1 MFSYKSRI
9 LAASIG
15 SMLTLASCNAQD
27 GTKSAVT
34 PAVPVSATAAPA
46 SSTAPIATVNGTPIS
61 QARFNFL
68 LQQSLQQGQPD
79 SPEVRKSLREKL
91 IIEEIVGQEALKKG
105 MDKSADVITQI
116 DLARQTILI
125 RAYLQDYIKSVPL
138 GDEALKGEYDKI
150 KSQMGDKEY
159 HPRHILVEKEAEAK
173 DIIAKLKKGEKFE
186 KLAEK
191 SKDPGSKA
199 KGGDLGWA
207 APANFVPEFSAAMT
221 NLKKGQYTTEPV
233 KSQFGWHII
242 KLEDS
247 RTMQAPPFE
256 EVKQNLRQRAQQ
268 QQIDKMISDL
278 RAKAKVEEMPEP
290 AVKPEAPAVKK

>member
-27 GTKSAVT
+27 GNK
-34 PAVPVSATAAPA
+34 PTAAPA
-46 SSTAPIATVNGTPIS
+46 GSTAAIATVNGAPIS

-68 LQQSLQQGQPD
+68 LQQSQQQGQPD
-79 SPEVRKSLREKL
+79 SPETRKNLREKL
-91 IIEEIVGQEALKKG
+91 IIEEIVAQEAIKKG
-105 MDKSADVITQI
+105 MDKLADVITQI

-125 RAYLQDYIKSVPL
+125 RAYLQDFIKNNAL
-138 GDEALKGEYDKI
+138 GDDVLKAEYDKI

-159 HPRHILVEKEAEAK
+159 HARHILVEKETEAK

-199 KGGDLGWA
+199 TGGDLGWA

-221 NLKKGQYTTEPV
+221 KLQKGQYTTEPV

-247 RTMQAPPFE
+247 RTMQAPPFD

-278 RAKAKVEEMPEP
+278 RAKAKVEET
-290 AVKPEAPAVKK
+290 AADKK

>member
-27 GTKSAVT
+27 GNK
-34 PAVPVSATAAPA
+34 PTAAPA
-46 SSTAPIATVNGTPIS
+46 GSTAAIATVNGAPIS

-68 LQQSLQQGQPD
+68 LQQSQQQGQPD
-79 SPEVRKSLREKL
+79 SPETRKNLREKL
-91 IIEEIVGQEALKKG
+91 IIEEIVAQEAIKKG
-105 MDKSADVITQI
+105 MDKLADVITQI

-125 RAYLQDYIKSVPL
+125 RAYLQDFIKNNAL
-138 GDEALKGEYDKI
+138 GDDVLKAEYDKI

-159 HPRHILVEKEAEAK
+159 HARHILVEKETEAK

-199 KGGDLGWA
+199 TGGDLGWA

-221 NLKKGQYTTEPV
+221 KLQKGQYTTEPV

-247 RTMQAPPFE
+247 RTMQAPPFD

-278 RAKAKVEEMPEP
+278 RAKAKVEETAET
-290 AVKPEAPAVKK
+290 AADKK

>member
-27 GTKSAVT
+27 GDKSTTT
-34 PAVPVSATAAPA
+34 PAISAPA
-46 SSTAPIATVNGTPIS
+46 AIATVNGAPIS

-68 LQQSLQQGQPD
+68 LQQSQQQGQPD
-79 SPEVRKSLREKL
+79 SPEARKNIREKL
-91 IIEEIVGQEALKKG
+91 IIEEVVAQEALKKG
-105 MDKSADVITQI
+105 MDKSAEVLTQI

-125 RAYLQDYIKSVPL
+125 RAFLQDFIKNAPL
-138 GDEALKGEYDKI
+138 GDDVLKAEYDKI

-159 HPRHILVEKEAEAK
+159 HARHILVEKEAEAK
-173 DIIAKLKKGEKFE
+173 DIVAKLKKGEKFE

-221 NLKKGQYTTEPV
+221 KLQKGQYTTEPV

-247 RTMQAPPFE
+247 RAMQAPPFD

-268 QQIDKMISDL
+268 QQIDKMISEL
-278 RAKAKVEEMPEP
+278 RSKAKVEETT
-290 AVKPEAPAVKK
+290 EATADKK

>member
-27 GTKSAVT
+27 GDKTA
-34 PAVPVSATAAPA
+34 AAPA
-46 SSTAPIATVNGTPIS
+46 VIASAPVATVNGAPIS

-68 LQQSLQQGQPD
+68 LQQSQQQGQPD
-79 SPEVRKSLREKL
+79 SPEVRKNLREKL
-91 IIEEIVGQEALKKG
+91 IIEEIVAQEALKKG
-105 MDKSADVITQI
+105 MDKLADVNTQL
-116 DLARQTILI
+116 DLARQAILI
-125 RAYLQDYIKSVPL
+125 RTYLQDYIKNTPL
-138 GDEALKGEYDKI
+138 GDDVLKAEYEKI
-150 KSQMGDKEY
+150 KAQMGDKEY
-159 HPRHILVEKEAEAK
+159 HARHILVEKEAEAK

-221 NLKKGQYTTEPV
+221 KLQKGQYTAEPV
-233 KSQFGWHII
+233 KSQFGYHII

-247 RTMQAPPFE
+247 RTMQAPPFD

-278 RAKAKVEEMPEP
+278 RAKAKVEET
-290 AVKPEAPAVKK
+290 AAPAVADKK

>member
-1 MFSYKSRI
+1 MFAYKSRI
-9 LAASIG
+9 LAISIG

-27 GTKSAVT
+27 GAKSA
-34 PAVPVSATAAPA
+34 AAPA
-46 SSTAPIATVNGTPIS
+46 ASAVSTAAIATVNGAPIS
-61 QARFNFL
+61 QARFDFL
-68 LQQSLQQGQPD
+68 LQQSQQQGQPD

-91 IIEEIVGQEALKKG
+91 IVEEVVAQEAAKKG
-105 MDKSADVITQI
+105 MDKLADVNTQI

-125 RAYLQDYIKSVPL
+125 RAYLQDFIKNNPL
-138 GDEALKGEYDKI
+138 GDDVLKAEYDKI

-159 HPRHILVEKEAEAK
+159 HARHILVETEAEAK

-207 APANFVPEFSAAMT
+207 APSNFVPEFSAAMT
-221 NLKKGQYTTEPV
+221 QLQKGKYTTEAV

-247 RTMQAPPFE
+247 RAMQAPPFD

-278 RAKAKVEEMPEP
+278 RAKAKVEETGVTE
-290 AVKPEAPAVKK
+290 KK

>member
-27 GTKSAVT
+27 GNKSAAAPT
-34 PAVPVSATAAPA
+34 ASTAA
-46 SSTAPIATVNGTPIS
+46 IATVNGAPIS

-68 LQQSLQQGQPD
+68 LQQSQQQGQPD

-91 IIEEIVGQEALKKG
+91 IVEEIVAQEALKKG
-105 MDKSADVITQI
+105 MDKAPEVNTQI

-125 RAYLQDYIKSVPL
+125 RAYLQDFLKNTPI
-138 GDEALKGEYDKI
+138 GDDVLKAEYDKI

-159 HPRHILVEKEAEAK
+159 HARHILVEKESEAK

-207 APANFVPEFSAAMT
+207 APSNFVPEFSAAMT
-221 NLKKGQYTTEPV
+221 ALQKGKYTTEPV
-233 KSQFGWHII
+233 KSQFGYHII

-247 RTMQAPPFE
+247 RTMQAPPFD

-268 QQIDKMISDL
+268 QQIEKMISDL
-278 RAKAKVEEMPEP
+278 RTKAKIEET
-290 AVKPEAPAVKK
+290 AEATADKK

>member
-9 LAASIG
+9 LAVSIG

-27 GTKSAVT
+27 SVK
-34 PAVPVSATAAPA
+34 SATAPA
-46 SSTAPIATVNGTPIS
+46 AAGTSAIATVNGAPIS
-61 QARFNFL
+61 QARFDFL
-68 LQQSLQQGQPD
+68 LKQSQQQGQPD
-79 SPEVRKSLREKL
+79 SPEVHKSLREKL
-91 IIEEIVGQEALKKG
+91 IVEEIVAQEAIKKG
-105 MDKSADVITQI
+105 MDKSPEVNTQL

-125 RAYLQDYIKSVPL
+125 RAYLQDFLKNAPL
-138 GDEALKGEYDKI
+138 GDDVLKAEYEKI
-150 KSQMGDKEY
+150 KAQMGDKEY
-159 HPRHILVEKEAEAK
+159 HARHILVEKEAEAK

-191 SKDPGSKA
+191 SKDPGSKT
-199 KGGDLGWA
+199 KGGDLGWT

-221 NLKKGQYTTEPV
+221 KLQKGKYTTEPV

-247 RTMQAPPFE
+247 RTTQAPPFE

-268 QQIDKMISDL
+268 QQIEKMIADL
-278 RAKAKVEEMPEP
+278 RAKAKVEETAAPE
-290 AVKPEAPAVKK
+290 KK

>member
-9 LAASIG
+9 LAVSIG

-27 GTKSAVT
+27 GDKSAAA
-34 PAVPVSATAAPA
+34 PAVSATAA
-46 SSTAPIATVNGTPIS
+46 IATVNGAPIS

-68 LQQSLQQGQPD
+68 LQQSQQQGQPD

-91 IIEEIVGQEALKKG
+91 IVEEVVAQEAAKKG
-105 MDKSADVITQI
+105 MDKLADVNTQI

-125 RAYLQDYIKSVPL
+125 RAYLQDFIKNNPL
-138 GDEALKGEYDKI
+138 GDDVLKAEYDKI

-159 HPRHILVEKEAEAK
+159 HVRHILVEKEAEAK

-221 NLKKGQYTTEPV
+221 KLQKGQYTTEPV

-242 KLEDS
+242 KLDDA
-247 RTMQAPPFE
+247 RTMQAPPFD
-256 EVKQNLRQRAQQ
+256 EVKQNLRQRLQQ
-268 QQIDKMISDL
+268 QQIDTMISDL
-278 RAKAKVEEMPEP
+278 RAKAKIEETAANE
-290 AVKPEAPAVKK
+290 KK

>member
-9 LAASIG
+9 LAVSIG

-27 GTKSAVT
+27 GDKTTAA
-34 PAVPVSATAAPA
+34 PAVSATAPVAM
-46 SSTAPIATVNGTPIS
+46 VNGAPIS

-68 LQQSLQQGQPD
+68 LQQAQQQGQPD
-79 SPEVRKSLREKL
+79 SPEVRKNIREKL
-91 IIEEIVGQEALKKG
+91 IIEEVVAQEALKKG
-105 MDKSADVITQI
+105 MDKSAEVNTQI

-125 RAYLQDYIKSVPL
+125 RAYLQDYIKNNPL
-138 GDEALKGEYDKI
+138 SDDTLKADYEKI

-159 HPRHILVEKEAEAK
+159 HARHILVEKEADAK

-221 NLKKGQYTTEPV
+221 KLQKGQYTTEPV
-233 KSQFGWHII
+233 KSQFGYHII

-247 RTMQAPPFE
+247 RAMQAPPFD

-278 RAKAKVEEMPEP
+278 RAKAKIEET
-290 AVKPEAPAVKK
+290 AEAAAAKK

>member
-1 MFSYKSRI
+1 MFSYKFRI

-15 SMLTLASCNAQD
+15 SILTLASCNAQD
-27 GTKSAVT
+27 GAKSAGA
-34 PAVPVSATAAPA
+34 PAGTAA
-46 SSTAPIATVNGTPIS
+46 IATVNGAPIS
-61 QARFNFL
+61 PARFNFL
-68 LQQSLQQGQPD
+68 LQQSQQQGQPD
-79 SPEVRKSLREKL
+79 SPEVRKNLREKL
-91 IIEEIVGQEALKKG
+91 IIEEIVAQEALKKG
-105 MDKSADVITQI
+105 MDKLADVNTQI
-116 DLARQTILI
+116 DLARQAILI
-125 RAYLQDYIKSVPL
+125 RSYLQDYIKNNSIS
-138 GDEALKGEYDKI
+138 DDILKAEYDKI

-159 HPRHILVEKEAEAK
+159 HARHILVEKEAEAK

-221 NLKKGQYTTEPV
+221 KLQKGQYTAEAV
-233 KSQFGWHII
+233 KSQFGYHII

-247 RTMQAPPFE
+247 RVMQAPPFD

-268 QQIDKMISDL
+268 QQIDKMITDL
-278 RAKAKVEEMPEP
+278 RAKAKVEEK
-290 AVKPEAPAVKK
+290 AEAAADKK

>member
-9 LAASIG
+9 LAVSIG

-27 GTKSAVT
+27 GDKSA
-34 PAVPVSATAAPA
+34 AAPA
-46 SSTAPIATVNGTPIS
+46 ASTAAIATVNGAPIS

-68 LQQSLQQGQPD
+68 LQQSQQQGQPD
-79 SPEVRKSLREKL
+79 SPEVRKNLREKL
-91 IIEEIVGQEALKKG
+91 IIEEVVAQEALKKG
-105 MDKSADVITQI
+105 IDKLADVNTQI

-125 RAYLQDYIKSVPL
+125 RTYLQDFIKNNPL
-138 GDEALKGEYDKI
+138 GDDVLKAEYDKI

-159 HPRHILVEKEAEAK
+159 HARHILVEKEAEAK

-221 NLKKGQYTTEPV
+221 KLQKGQYTTEAV

-247 RTMQAPPFE
+247 RAMQAPPFD

-278 RAKAKVEEMPEP
+278 RAKAKVEEK
-290 AVKPEAPAVKK
+290 AEAAADKK

>member
-1 MFSYKSRI
+1 MLLMFSYKSRI
-9 LAASIG
+9 LAVSIG

-27 GTKSAVT
+27 GDKTASAV
-34 PAVPVSATAAPA
+34 ATAAV
-46 SSTAPIATVNGTPIS
+46 ATVNGAPIS
-61 QARFNFL
+61 QSRFNFL
-68 LQQSLQQGQPD
+68 LQQSQQQGQPD
-79 SPEVRKSLREKL
+79 SPEVRKNLREKL
-91 IIEEIVGQEALKKG
+91 IIEEVVAQEALKKG
-105 MDKSADVITQI
+105 MDKLADVNTQI
-116 DLARQTILI
+116 ELARQTILI
-125 RAYLQDYIKSVPL
+125 RTYLQDYIKNNPL
-138 GDEALKGEYDKI
+138 GDDVLKAEYEKI

-159 HPRHILVEKEAEAK
+159 HARHILVEKEAEAK
-173 DIIAKLKKGEKFE
+173 DIIAKLKKGDKFE

-221 NLKKGQYTTEPV
+221 KLQKGQYTTEPV
-233 KSQFGWHII
+233 KSQFGYHII

-247 RTMQAPPFE
+247 RAMQAPPFD

-278 RAKAKVEEMPEP
+278 RAKAKVEET
-290 AVKPEAPAVKK
+290 AEATADKK

>member
-9 LAASIG
+9 LAVSIG

-27 GTKSAVT
+27 GDKTTAA
-34 PAVPVSATAAPA
+34 PAVSATAPVAM
-46 SSTAPIATVNGTPIS
+46 VNGAPIS

-68 LQQSLQQGQPD
+68 LQQAQQQGQQD
-79 SPEVRKSLREKL
+79 SPEVRKNIREKL
-91 IIEEIVGQEALKKG
+91 IIEEVVAQEALKKG
-105 MDKSADVITQI
+105 MDKSAEVNTQI

-125 RAYLQDYIKSVPL
+125 RAYLQDYIKNNPL
-138 GDEALKGEYDKI
+138 SDDTLKADYEKI

-159 HPRHILVEKEAEAK
+159 HARHILVEKEADAK

-221 NLKKGQYTTEPV
+221 KLQKGQYTTEPV
-233 KSQFGWHII
+233 KSQFGYHII

-247 RTMQAPPFE
+247 RAMQAPPFD

-278 RAKAKVEEMPEP
+278 RAKAKIEET
-290 AVKPEAPAVKK
+290 AEAAAAKK

>member
-9 LAASIG
+9 LAISIG

-27 GTKSAVT
+27 GDKSAAA
-34 PAVPVSATAAPA
+34 PAASATAA
-46 SSTAPIATVNGTPIS
+46 IATVNGAPIS

-68 LQQSLQQGQPD
+68 LQQSQQQGQPD
-79 SPEVRKSLREKL
+79 SPEVRKNIREKM
-91 IIEEIVGQEALKKG
+91 IIEEIVAQEAIKKG
-105 MDKSADVITQI
+105 MDKLADVNTQI

-125 RAYLQDYIKSVPL
+125 RAYLQDYIKNTPI
-138 GDEALKGEYDKI
+138 GDDVLKAEYDKI

-159 HPRHILVEKEAEAK
+159 HARHILVEKEAEAK

-221 NLKKGQYTTEPV
+221 KLQKGQYTTEAV

-247 RTMQAPPFE
+247 RAMQAPPFD

-278 RAKAKVEEMPEP
+278 RAKAKVEEKTE
-290 AVKPEAPAVKK
+290 AVADKK

>member
-9 LAASIG
+9 LAVSIG

-27 GTKSAVT
+27 AGKTAVAT
-34 PAVPVSATAAPA
+34 NPAVV
-46 SSTAPIATVNGTPIS
+46 ATVNGAPIS

-68 LQQSLQQGQPD
+68 LQQMQQQGQPD
-79 SPEVRKSLREKL
+79 TPEVRKGIQDKL
-91 IIEEIVGQEALKKG
+91 IVEEIVAQEALKKG
-105 MDKSADVITQI
+105 MDKSPEVVMQL
-116 DLARQTILI
+116 DLAKQAVLI
-125 RAYLQDYIKSVPL
+125 RAYLQDYVKSTPL
-138 GDEALKGEYDKI
+138 GDDVLKAEYEKI
-150 KSQMGDKEY
+150 KAQMGNMEY
-159 HPRHILVEKEAEAK
+159 HARHILVEKEAEAK

-207 APANFVPEFSAAMT
+207 APASFVPEFSAAMT
-221 NLKKGQYTTEPV
+221 KLQKGQYTTEPV
-233 KSQFGWHII
+233 KSQFGYHII

-247 RTMQAPPFE
+247 RALQAPPFD

-278 RAKAKVEEMPEP
+278 RAKAKVEET
-290 AVKPEAPAVKK
+290 AAAPVAADKK

>member
-9 LAASIG
+9 LAVSIG

-27 GTKSAVT
+27 GDKSAAA
-34 PAVPVSATAAPA
+34 PAVSATAA
-46 SSTAPIATVNGTPIS
+46 IATVNGSPIS

-68 LQQSLQQGQPD
+68 LQQSQQQGQPD
-79 SPEVRKSLREKL
+79 SPEVRKNIREKL
-91 IIEEIVGQEALKKG
+91 IIEEVVAQEALKKG
-105 MDKSADVITQI
+105 IDKLADVNTQI

-125 RAYLQDYIKSVPL
+125 RTYLQDFIKNNPL
-138 GDEALKGEYDKI
+138 GDDVLKAEYDKI

-159 HPRHILVEKEAEAK
+159 HARHILVEKEAEAK
-173 DIIAKLKKGEKFE
+173 DIIARLKKGEKFE

-221 NLKKGQYTTEPV
+221 KLQKGQYTAEAV

-247 RTMQAPPFE
+247 RTMQAPPFD

-278 RAKAKVEEMPEP
+278 RAKAKVEEKTET
-290 AVKPEAPAVKK
+290 AADKK

>member
-9 LAASIG
+9 LAVSIG

-27 GTKSAVT
+27 GDKSAT
-34 PAVPVSATAAPA
+34 PPAVSSAA
-46 SSTAPIATVNGTPIS
+46 IATVNGVPIS

-68 LQQSLQQGQPD
+68 LQLSQQQGQPD
-79 SPEVRKSLREKL
+79 SPEARKNLREKL
-91 IIEEIVGQEALKKG
+91 ITEEIVAQEALKKG
-105 MDKSADVITQI
+105 MDKSADVLTQI

-125 RAYLQDYIKSVPL
+125 RTYLQDFIKNNPL
-138 GDEALKGEYDKI
+138 SDDALKAEYEKI

-159 HPRHILVEKEAEAK
+159 HARHILVEKEAEAK

-191 SKDPGSKA
+191 SKDPGSKV

-221 NLKKGQYTTEPV
+221 KLKKGQYTTEPV

-247 RTMQAPPFE
+247 RMLQAPPFD

-278 RAKAKVEEMPEP
+278 RAKAKVEE
-290 AVKPEAPAVKK
+290 KTEAAADKK

>member
-1 MFSYKSRI
+1 MFAYKSRI
-9 LAASIG
+9 LAISIG

-27 GTKSAVT
+27 SAKSAVA
-34 PAVPVSATAAPA
+34 PAVSAISTAA
-46 SSTAPIATVNGTPIS
+46 IATVNGAPIS
-61 QARFNFL
+61 QTRFDFL
-68 LQQSLQQGQPD
+68 LKQSQQQGQPD
-79 SPEVRKSLREKL
+79 SPEVRKSLRDKL
-91 IIEEIVGQEALKKG
+91 IIEEILAQEAAKKG
-105 MDKSADVITQI
+105 MDKLADVNTQI

-125 RAYLQDYIKSVPL
+125 RAYLQDYVKNNPL
-138 GDEALKGEYDKI
+138 GDDVLKAEYDKI
-150 KSQMGDKEY
+150 KAQMGDKEY
-159 HPRHILVEKEAEAK
+159 HARHILVEKEAEAK
-173 DIIAKLKKGEKFE
+173 DIIARLKKGEKFE

-207 APANFVPEFSAAMT
+207 APSNFVPEFSAAMT
-221 NLKKGQYTTEPV
+221 KLQKGKYTTEAV

-247 RTMQAPPFE
+247 RATQAPPFD

-278 RAKAKVEEMPEP
+278 RAKAKIEETGDRKS
-290 AVKPEAPAVKK
+290 VV

>member
-9 LAASIG
+9 LAVSIG

-27 GTKSAVT
+27 ADKSAAA
-34 PAVPVSATAAPA
+34 PAVSATAAV
-46 SSTAPIATVNGTPIS
+46 ATVNGAPIS

-68 LQQSLQQGQPD
+68 LQQAQQQGQQD
-79 SPEVRKSLREKL
+79 SPEVRKNIREKL
-91 IIEEIVGQEALKKG
+91 IIEEVVAQEALKKG
-105 MDKSADVITQI
+105 LDKSADVNTQI

-125 RAYLQDYIKSVPL
+125 RAYLQDYIKNNPL
-138 GDEALKGEYDKI
+138 SDDTLKADYEKI

-159 HPRHILVEKEAEAK
+159 HARHILVEKEAEAK

-221 NLKKGQYTTEPV
+221 KLQKGQYTTEPV
-233 KSQFGWHII
+233 KSQFGYHII

-247 RTMQAPPFE
+247 RTMQAPPFD

-278 RAKAKVEEMPEP
+278 RAKAKIEET
-290 AVKPEAPAVKK
+290 AEAAAAKK

>member
-9 LAASIG
+9 LAVSIG

-27 GTKSAVT
+27 GDKSAT
-34 PAVPVSATAAPA
+34 PPAVSSAA
-46 SSTAPIATVNGTPIS
+46 IATVNGVPIS

-68 LQQSLQQGQPD
+68 LQLSQQQGQPD
-79 SPEVRKSLREKL
+79 SPEARKNLREKL
-91 IIEEIVGQEALKKG
+91 ITEEIVAQEALKKG
-105 MDKSADVITQI
+105 MDKSADVLTQI

-125 RAYLQDYIKSVPL
+125 RTYLQDFIKNNPL
-138 GDEALKGEYDKI
+138 SDDALKAEYEKI

-159 HPRHILVEKEAEAK
+159 HARHILVEKEAEAK

-191 SKDPGSKA
+191 SKDPGSKV

-221 NLKKGQYTTEPV
+221 KLKKGQYTTEPV

-247 RTMQAPPFE
+247 RMLQAPPFD

-278 RAKAKVEEMPEP
+278 RAKTKVEE
-290 AVKPEAPAVKK
+290 KTEAAADKK

>member
-9 LAASIG
+9 LAVSIG

-27 GTKSAVT
+27 GDKT
-34 PAVPVSATAAPA
+34 PAAPAVSAT
-46 SSTAPIATVNGTPIS
+46 TPIATVNGAPIS

-68 LQQSLQQGQPD
+68 LQQSQQQGQQD
-79 SPEVRKSLREKL
+79 SPEVRKNLREKL
-91 IIEEIVGQEALKKG
+91 IIEEVVAQEALKKG
-105 MDKSADVITQI
+105 MDKSAEVNTQI

-125 RAYLQDYIKSVPL
+125 RAYLQDYIKNNPL
-138 GDEALKGEYDKI
+138 GDDVLKAEYEKI

-159 HPRHILVEKEAEAK
+159 HARHILVEKEAEAK
-173 DIIAKLKKGEKFE
+173 DIIAKLKKGDKFE

-221 NLKKGQYTTEPV
+221 KLQKGQYTAEPV
-233 KSQFGWHII
+233 KSQFGYHII

-247 RTMQAPPFE
+247 RAMQAPPFD

-278 RAKAKVEEMPEP
+278 RAKAKVEET
-290 AVKPEAPAVKK
+290 AEAAADKK

>member
-9 LAASIG
+9 LAVSIG

-27 GTKSAVT
+27 GEKTAAA
-34 PAVPVSATAAPA
+34 PAVSATAPV
-46 SSTAPIATVNGTPIS
+46 ATVNGAPIS

-68 LQQSLQQGQPD
+68 LQQSQQQGQPD
-79 SPEVRKSLREKL
+79 SPEVRKNIREKL
-91 IIEEIVGQEALKKG
+91 IIEEVVAQEALKKG
-105 MDKSADVITQI
+105 MDKSAEVNTQI

-125 RAYLQDYIKSVPL
+125 RAYLQDYIKNNPL
-138 GDEALKGEYDKI
+138 GDDVLKAEYEKI

-159 HPRHILVEKEAEAK
+159 HARHILVENEAEAK
-173 DIIAKLKKGEKFE
+173 DIIAKLKKGDKFE

-221 NLKKGQYTTEPV
+221 KLQKGQYTTEPV

-247 RTMQAPPFE
+247 RTMQAPPFD

-278 RAKAKVEEMPEP
+278 RAKAKIEET
-290 AVKPEAPAVKK
+290 AEAAAAKK

>member
-9 LAASIG
+9 LAVSIG

-27 GTKSAVT
+27 GDKSAAA
-34 PAVPVSATAAPA
+34 PAVSATAA
-46 SSTAPIATVNGTPIS
+46 IATVNGAPIS

-68 LQQSLQQGQPD
+68 LQQSQQQGQPD
-79 SPEVRKSLREKL
+79 SPEMRKSLREKL
-91 IIEEIVGQEALKKG
+91 IVEEVVAQEATKKG
-105 MDKSADVITQI
+105 MDKLADVNTQI

-125 RAYLQDYIKSVPL
+125 RAYLQDFIKNNPL
-138 GDEALKGEYDKI
+138 GDDVLKAEYDKI

-159 HPRHILVEKEAEAK
+159 HVRHILVEKEAEAK

-221 NLKKGQYTTEPV
+221 KLQKGQYTTEPV

-247 RTMQAPPFE
+247 RTMQAPPFD

-278 RAKAKVEEMPEP
+278 RAKAKVEETGATE
-290 AVKPEAPAVKK
+290 KK

>member
-9 LAASIG
+9 LAVSIG

-27 GTKSAVT
+27 ADKSAAA
-34 PAVPVSATAAPA
+34 PAVSATAAV
-46 SSTAPIATVNGTPIS
+46 ATVNGAPIS

-68 LQQSLQQGQPD
+68 LQQAQQQGQPD
-79 SPEVRKSLREKL
+79 SPEVRKNLREKL
-91 IIEEIVGQEALKKG
+91 IIEEVVAQEALKKG
-105 MDKSADVITQI
+105 MDKSADVNTQI

-125 RAYLQDYIKSVPL
+125 RAYLQDYIKNTPL
-138 GDEALKGEYDKI
+138 GDDVLKAEYEKI

-159 HPRHILVEKEAEAK
+159 HARHILVEKEAEAK

-221 NLKKGQYTTEPV
+221 KLQKGQYTTEPV
-233 KSQFGWHII
+233 KSQFGYHII

-247 RTMQAPPFE
+247 RTMQAPPFD

-278 RAKAKVEEMPEP
+278 RAKAKIEET
-290 AVKPEAPAVKK
+290 AEAAAAKK

>member
-1 MFSYKSRI
+1 MFSYKSKI
-9 LAASIG
+9 LAVSIG

-27 GTKSAVT
+27 GDKSAAA
-34 PAVPVSATAAPA
+34 PAVSATAPV
-46 SSTAPIATVNGTPIS
+46 ATVNGAPIS
-61 QARFNFL
+61 QARFSFL
-68 LQQSLQQGQPD
+68 LQQSQQQGQPD
-79 SPEVRKSLREKL
+79 SPEVRKNLREKL
-91 IIEEIVGQEALKKG
+91 IIEEVVAQEALKKG
-105 MDKSADVITQI
+105 MDKLAEVNTQI

-125 RAYLQDYIKSVPL
+125 RTYLQDYIKNNPL
-138 GDEALKGEYDKI
+138 GDDVLKAEYDKI

-159 HPRHILVEKEAEAK
+159 HARHILVEKEAEAK

-186 KLAEK
+186 KLSEK

-221 NLKKGQYTTEPV
+221 KLQKGQYTTEPV
-233 KSQFGWHII
+233 KSQFGYHII

-247 RTMQAPPFE
+247 RAMQAPPFD

-278 RAKAKVEEMPEP
+278 RAKAKVEET
-290 AVKPEAPAVKK
+290 EAPIVADKK